1 MRGDQ
6 TALCAGRSCRQDAR
20 RREQSSDRRPPR
32 RGKPRNAPGRF
43 GRGLGSPAET
53 GTRHAFGMRGQMS
66 ASSGSAVLDL
76 AALEAWGRRLGVEAY
91 PGLVVELTGPLG
103 AGKTTLV
110 RAIVDGAGGNP
121 AAVAS
126 PTFVLMQE
134 HQGRF
139 PIVHIDVYRLKIV
152 QEFLDLGVDEIIPTS
167 LCLIEW
173 AERV

>member
-1 MRGDQ
+1 
-6 TALCAGRSCRQDAR
+6 
-20 RREQSSDRRPPR
+20 
-32 RGKPRNAPGRF
+32 
-43 GRGLGSPAET
+43 
-53 GTRHAFGMRGQMS
+53 MS
-66 ASSGSAVLDL
+66 ATSGTAILDL
-76 AALEAWGRRLGVEAY
+76 AELEAWGRRLGAEAY
-91 PGLVVELTGPLG
+91 PRLVVELTGPLG

-152 QEFLDLGVDEIIPTS
+152 QEFLDLGVDELIPTS

-173 AERV
+173 AERVRDHLPVDRLEVKLTPVEETKRKVEWTAFGKVVEMTTVLEALDFDAV